1 MNKCIYNIENLK
13 IVFHSNNSFIKA
25 VEGISL
31 NINEG
36 ESVAIVGESGCG
48 KSVTAL
54 SMMKLLSF
62 GSFMAADKMQYL
74 YKDEYIDMLQ
84 MSEKDLMNIRGN
96 EISMVFQDPNSSLNP
111 VMTIG
116 EQIEETLI
124 CHKKATKKDA
134 KLQTIELLKAVG
146 IADAENRYN
155 SYPHELSG
163 GQKQRVLIAIATCC
177 KPKLILADE
186 PTTALDVT
194 VQKQI
199 LDLITNLRAK
209 DNTALLLITHDL
221 GVVRNYSD
229 RIYVMYCGKIVEE
242 GKTKDILNNPK
253 HPYTIGL
260 LETIPSVSE
269 KFNRFIQIPKNVPSP
284 MNKPCGCYFSNRCK
298 YATELCKSQMPP
310 LFKNSDRKVRCW
322 RVLNNE

>member
-1 MNKCIYNIENLK
+1 MKRKIYNIENLK
-13 IVFHSNNSFIKA
+13 IIFHSNDSFIKA

-31 NINEG
+31 HINEG

-54 SMMKLLSF
+54 SMMHLLSF
-62 GSFMAADKMQYL
+62 GSFMRADKMEYL
-74 YKDEYIDMLQ
+74 YNDEYIDIQNL
-84 MSEKDLMNIRGN
+84 SNDELLNIRGN

-111 VMTIG
+111 VMTVG
-116 EQIEETLI
+116 EQISETI
-124 CHKKATKKDA
+124 IAHKKVSKEEAKKQA
-134 KLQTIELLKAVG
+134 IQLLKSVG
-146 IADAENRYN
+146 IADSEKRYN

-163 GQKQRVLIAIATCC
+163 GQKQRVLIAIATSCN
-177 KPKLILADE
+177 PKLILADE

-199 LDLITNLRAK
+199 LDLITDLRK
-209 DNTALLLITHDL
+209 ENNTALLLITHDL

-242 GKTKDILNNPK
+242 GNTLDILNNPM

-260 LETIPSVSE
+260 LETIPSISQ
-269 KFNRFIQIPKNVPSP
+269 KQKRFIQIPKNVPSP
-284 MNKPCGCYFSNRCK
+284 MNKPSGCYFKDRCK
-298 YATELCKSQMPP
+298 YASKICDNNPP
-310 LFKNSDRKVRCW
+310 LVKVDNRCVRCW
-322 RVLNNE
+322 RVLDNE

>member
-1 MNKCIYNIENLK
+1 MKKSIYNIENLK
-13 IVFHSNNSFIKA
+13 IIFHSNNSFIKA
-25 VEGISL
+25 VEGINL

-62 GSFMAADKMQYL
+62 GSFMTADKMEYL
-74 YKDEYIDMLQ
+74 YNDNYIDMLNVN
-84 MSEKDLMNIRGN
+84 EHELLNIRGE

-111 VMTIG
+111 VMTVG
-116 EQIEETLI
+116 EQIAETII
-124 CHKKATKKDA
+124 CHKKISKEEA
-134 KLQTIELLKAVG
+134 KMQAIELLKSVG
-146 IADAENRYN
+146 IAHAEKRYN

-163 GQKQRVLIAIATCC
+163 GQKQRVLIAIATSCN
-177 KPKLILADE
+177 PKLILADE

-199 LDLITNLRAK
+199 LDLITDLRK
-209 DNTALLLITHDL
+209 KNNTALLLITHDL

-242 GKTKDILNNPK
+242 GNTIDILNKPM

-260 LETIPSVSE
+260 LETIPSTLE
-269 KFNRFIQIPKNVPSP
+269 KQDRFVQIPHNVPSP
-284 MNKPCGCYFSNRCK
+284 MNKPSGCYFSNRCK
-298 YATELCKSQMPP
+298 YANELCRRQMPP
-310 LFKNSDRKVRCW
+310 LLDKENRRVRCW
-322 RVLNNE
+322 RVFEDE